1 MAHQAQVLQLQEETI
16 ASLILE
22 VHTYIHIMYDKSP
35 HIIYLHC
42 MKNHVY
48 SILAKIKRKKR
59 KNPEPPTYDPPPPPP
74 PPPPFYVY
82 TCMYV
87 QVEMLM
93 SWKREVEGTTLNTA
107 ATALW

>member
-1 MAHQAQVLQLQEETI
+1 
-16 ASLILE
+16 
-22 VHTYIHIMYDKSP
+22 MYDKSP

-59 KNPEPPTYDPPPPPP
+59 KNPEPQPMT
-74 PPPPFYVY
+74 PPPFYVY
-82 TCMYV
+82 TCMWCVDSVGTYV